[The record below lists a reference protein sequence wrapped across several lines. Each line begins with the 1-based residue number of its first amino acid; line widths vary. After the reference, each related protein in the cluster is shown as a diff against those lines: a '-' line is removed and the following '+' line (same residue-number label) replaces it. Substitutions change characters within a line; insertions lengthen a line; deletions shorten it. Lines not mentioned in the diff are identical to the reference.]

1 MSNPLTQEEVSALV
15 NDWYEKLDVH
25 APMVDILP
33 LLSTGALYM
42 KFPEQTMTSL
52 AEFESWYQR
61 VIRTFFDEV
70 HTMQE
75 LNITISPDGNRADIK
90 LVVYWEASVWT
101 PPERFSKRLMM
112 DAAQTWVVERAPDGR
127 AVITSYIV
135 DELRPKPGS
144 ADL

>member
-15 NDWYEKLDVH
+15 NDWYEKLDIH

-42 KFPEQTMTSL
+42 KFPEQTMMSL

-75 LNITISPDGNRADIK
+75 LNITISPDGQRADIK

-101 PPERFSKRLMM
+101 PPARFSKRLMM